1 MPNIITIDPS
11 LTCTAVVVND
21 NVLVFASPHLCWNK
35 NHKFNKWFEL
45 ADEVASI
52 FVLSERTVEDN
63 YSTSEI
69 AKLVAYQHTI
79 DTIVFN
85 IKAILPEGDT
95 KIFIEGYSYS
105 SQAGP
110 LIDLVT
116 FGTLLRHK
124 LLEISSNITVV
135 SPMSLKS
142 AAAKLTYPAIEKG
155 KKVKKYE
162 YRNFEG
168 VAGGKFTKHEML
180 KSLIE
185 NDSLKGKW
193 ISLLKEHSEELLAM
207 KHIPKPFEDIN
218 DAKLMYEVA
227 LANKY

>member
-1 MPNIITIDPS
+1 
-11 LTCTAVVVND
+11 
-21 NVLVFASPHLCWNK
+21 
-35 NHKFNKWFEL
+35 
-45 ADEVASI
+45 
-52 FVLSERTVEDN
+52 
-63 YSTSEI
+63 
-69 AKLVAYQHTI
+69 
-79 DTIVFN
+79 
-85 IKAILPEGDT
+85 
-95 KIFIEGYSYS
+95 
-105 SQAGP
+105 
-110 LIDLVT
+110 
-116 FGTLLRHK
+116 
-124 LLEISSNITVV
+124 
-135 SPMSLKS
+135 MSLKS

-185 NDSLKGKW
+185 NPSLKGEW
-193 ISLLKEHSEELLAM
+193 IKLLKEHSKELLEM